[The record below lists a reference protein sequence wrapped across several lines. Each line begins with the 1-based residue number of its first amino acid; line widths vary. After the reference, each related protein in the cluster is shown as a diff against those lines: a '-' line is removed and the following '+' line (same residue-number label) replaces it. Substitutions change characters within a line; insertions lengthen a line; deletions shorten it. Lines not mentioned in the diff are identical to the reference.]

1 MRSEMSCII
10 GGMQEPKD
18 DDVRE
23 TLLRGL
29 DLQMK
34 NTNRH
39 HQINSSP
46 TKEGYYI
53 LVIYSMHQYS
63 IYKLHKL
70 HTAVY
75 TYGTYSTYTK
85 VKWTSKIEWQLS
97 TREITLG
104 RGRRWINKKAR
115 VPYFDRQSA
124 NYFWQCALS
133 PWSIFNTVISG
144 LLIIMSEHSSLS

>member
-1 MRSEMSCII
+1 MDLRGEDDQQEAQNKQGVEGRVGHVRFLFFAFFQSSAVCSLGMRSEMSCII

-53 LVIYSMHQYS
+53 LVIYSMYQHG

-85 VKWTSKIEWQLS
+85 VK
-97 TREITLG
+97 
-104 RGRRWINKKAR
+104 
-115 VPYFDRQSA
+115 
-124 NYFWQCALS
+124 
-133 PWSIFNTVISG
+133 
-144 LLIIMSEHSSLS
+144 